1 MGTEVKRRYHAPR
14 RQEQA
19 AATRAAVLDAARELF
34 VARGY
39 AGTSIRDVAAAGR
52 VGEQTVYRLFAT
64 KAVLLREVLL
74 AAVSG
79 TSDGATTTDRPD
91 VIEQVVA
98 APTAS
103 DRLRIIG
110 QWSAAGYRRGSA
122 DLEMVVF
129 SAAETDPRVR
139 ELAARIRELRYADV
153 RALVAAVAG
162 ETEPPSGM
170 TFDDIADYIYAI
182 WSSPVHQML
191 VQERGWTTD
200 RFVDWTVQVVE
211 RLFLEP
217 SVASGAGHAP
227 ASDEDG
233 PQGRTR

>member
-1 MGTEVKRRYHAPR
+1 MGIGVKRRYHAPR

-19 AATRAAVLDAARELF
+19 AATRAAVLDAARRLF
-34 VARGY
+34 VERGY
-39 AGTSIRDVAAAGR
+39 AGTSIRDVAAAAR
-52 VGEQTVYRLFAT
+52 VGEQTVYRLFDT

-79 TSDGATTTDRPD
+79 TSDGATASDQPGF
-91 VIEQVVA
+91 IEQVAA
-98 APTAS
+98 APTAG

-110 QWSAAGYRRGSA
+110 QWSAAGYERGSA

-139 ELAARIRELRYADV
+139 DLAAQIRELRYADV
-153 RALVAAVAG
+153 RALVTAVAG
-162 ETEPPSGM
+162 EMAPPPGM
-170 TFDDIADYIYAI
+170 TLDDIADYIYAI

-191 VQERGWTTD
+191 VGERGWTTD
-200 RFVDWTVQVVE
+200 KFIDWTVRAVE

-217 SVASGAGHAP
+217 RDDGDGAHA
-227 ASDEDG
+227 
-233 PQGRTR
+233 

>member
-1 MGTEVKRRYHAPR
+1 MATGVKRRYHAPR

-19 AATRAAVLDAARELF
+19 AATRAAVLDAARRLF
-34 VARGY
+34 VERGY
-39 AGTSIRDVAAAGR
+39 AGTSIRDVAAAVR
-52 VGEQTVYRLFAT
+52 VGEQTVYRLFDT

-79 TSDGATTTDRPD
+79 TSDGATASDQPGF
-91 VIEQVVA
+91 IEHVAA
-98 APTAS
+98 APTAG

-110 QWSAAGYRRGSA
+110 QWSAAGYERGSA

-139 ELAARIRELRYADV
+139 DLAAQIRELRYADV
-153 RALVAAVAG
+153 RALVTAVAG
-162 ETEPPSGM
+162 EMAPPPGM
-170 TFDDIADYIYAI
+170 TLDDIADYIYAI

-191 VQERGWTTD
+191 VGERGWTTD
-200 RFVDWTVQVVE
+200 KFIGWTLRAVE

-217 SVASGAGHAP
+217 GAGADP
-227 ASDEDG
+227 AAH
-233 PQGRTR
+233 